1 MSAAAS
7 RLFSVRNV
15 LLILC
20 FALSYVAYQ
29 YVSQPQQKTVTT
41 AELNTMS
48 ESTPSMTI
56 EQLSGFNNLV
66 ITQPRCPFCVKAKDL
81 LDDRGTEYKTLVLG
95 TDLEKPEM
103 IEFIEKAANTTVRT
117 VPQII
122 LDGKYI
128 GGHDDL
134 VAFLA
139 RQDDAADADMSD
151 FEL

>member
-1 MSAAAS
+1 
-7 RLFSVRNV
+7 
-15 LLILC
+15 
-20 FALSYVAYQ
+20 
-29 YVSQPQQKTVTT
+29 
-41 AELNTMS
+41 MS

-56 EQLSGFNNLV
+56 EQLSGFTNLV

-81 LDDRGTEYKTLVLG
+81 LDDRGTEYTTLVLG
-95 TDLEKPEM
+95 QDLEKPEM
-103 IEFIEKAANTTVRT
+103 IAFIEQVANTTVRT

-139 RQDDAADADMSD
+139 RQDDAAEADMSD